1 MRQQNRQPVTQ
12 KSVFRRLRDAQLDRL
27 SDKRSRRGRRYPYL
41 ALIHGLMIGCLSAA
55 RSLREVEALTASLD
69 RAVRRWTQVKQRISD
84 TKLYD
89 TLNQLEVDE
98 TRQALHRQ
106 VKAEHRRGTL
116 KPDRFPFGVVAIDGK
131 GLGKLDRWDHPDIM
145 RVHHEGQ
152 PPYGLARV
160 HRAHLVSAK
169 SAVCLDQY
177 PIPGDSNEM
186 GSICQAT
193 QELIETYGRT
203 DLFEVITVDA
213 GNASVAHADLIHGHH
228 LGYAFAIKENCGDIY
243 QEALRQLA
251 HRTPDEAECRQTR
264 REKGARVT
272 HRLWR
277 APIRGFLRWSHARQL
292 VRVQRVVEEPNGSV
306 SEGNRYF
313 VTNLLTGRLNASGWL
328 TLVRMHWRV
337 ENNGHW
343 SIDVVWKE
351 DARRTPWIT
360 NPQAVYA
367 LATLRMIAFNIL
379 AMLRSMTRHA
389 WESKLPRWTQVV
401 QTVRFILA
409 PPSLVLRKRSDFD

>member
-1 MRQQNRQPVTQ
+1 V
-12 KSVFRRLRDAQLDRL
+12 
-27 SDKRSRRGRRYPYL
+27 
-41 ALIHGLMIGCLSAA
+41 
-55 RSLREVEALTASLD
+55 
-69 RAVRRWTQVKQRISD
+69 
-84 TKLYD
+84 
-89 TLNQLEVDE
+89 
-98 TRQALHRQ
+98 
-106 VKAEHRRGTL
+106 
-116 KPDRFPFGVVAIDGK
+116 
-131 GLGKLDRWDHPDIM
+131 
-145 RVHHEGQ
+145 
-152 PPYGLARV
+152 
-160 HRAHLVSAK
+160 
-169 SAVCLDQY
+169 
-177 PIPGDSNEM
+177 
-186 GSICQAT
+186 
-193 QELIETYGRT
+193 
-203 DLFEVITVDA
+203 
-213 GNASVAHADLIHGHH
+213 
-228 LGYAFAIKENCGDIY
+228 FAIKENCGDIY

-251 HRTPDEAECRQTR
+251 QRTSDQAEYRQTR

-292 VRVQRVVEEPNGSV
+292 VRVQRVVEQPNGTV

-343 SIDVVWKE
+343 SADVVWKE

-367 LATLRMIAFNIL
+367 LAVLRMIAFNIL

-409 PPSLVLRKRSDFD
+409 PPSLVPRERFNVD